1 MVLKHRPLR
10 TPASIDL
17 WNRSVGQTEQS
28 DCDVKLAPCLPVLWA
43 MNTKINFIVKA
54 ATFLLI
60 FSLSALAL
68 GQQTQAEPPKSVATA
83 TKPETKHD
91 KLLLKNYEKAIK
103 QYVALRE
110 SVRKK
115 LSPLSKDSTPEQIS
129 AYQKQFVEALRGRRG
144 YAKQGYMFTAPV
156 AKYIRDLVRKE
167 FKGTDRVQVREAI
180 LEADTAGVP
189 LKVNYPYPETKE
201 LTQIPPTLLLTLPPL
216 PKEVKYRFV
225 QRNLLLVDTDNGL
238 IIDYMIN
245 ALP

>member
-1 MVLKHRPLR
+1 
-10 TPASIDL
+10 
-17 WNRSVGQTEQS
+17 
-28 DCDVKLAPCLPVLWA
+28 

-54 ATFLLI
+54 LTFLLI

-68 GQQTQAEPPKSVATA
+68 GLALAQQTQSEPPKTAATA
-83 TKPETKHD
+83 IKPETKQE
-91 KLLLKNYEKAIK
+91 KLLLKNYDKAVK

-115 LSPLSKDSTPEQIS
+115 LPALSKDSTPEQIS
-129 AYQKQFVEALRGRRG
+129 DHQKQFVEALRAQRG
-144 YAKQGYMFTAPV
+144 YAKQGYMFTPSV
-156 AKYIRDLVRKE
+156 AKYIRELVRKE

-180 LEADTAGVP
+180 LEADTGGVP

-201 LTQIPPTLLLTLPPL
+201 LSQVPPTLLLTLPQL

-238 IIDYMIN
+238 IIDYMTN

>member
-1 MVLKHRPLR
+1 M
-10 TPASIDL
+10 
-17 WNRSVGQTEQS
+17 QS
-28 DCDVKLAPCLPVLWA
+28 DRDVEMAPCLRVSWS
-43 MNTKINFIVKA
+43 MNTKIKSI
-54 ATFLLI
+54 ATIFTTLLLI

-68 GQQTQAEPPKSVATA
+68 GQHTTHAAKASAPATKQEKALLKEYEKSV
-83 TKPETKHD
+83 
-91 KLLLKNYEKAIK
+91 K

-115 LSPLSKDSTPEQIS
+115 LPPLSKDSTPEQIS
-129 AYQKQFVEALRGRRG
+129 AYQKQFVDALRAQRS
-144 YAKQGYMFTAPV
+144 YAKQGYMFTPSV
-156 AKYIRDLVRKE
+156 ATYIRDLVKKE
-167 FKGTDRVQVREAI
+167 FKGADRVQVREVI

-225 QRNLLLVDTDNGL
+225 TRNLLLVDTDNGL
-238 IIDYMIN
+238 IIDYMTN

>member
-1 MVLKHRPLR
+1 VL
-10 TPASIDL
+10 ASF
-17 WNRSVGQTEQS
+17 VG
-28 DCDVKLAPCLPVLWA
+28 V
-43 MNTKINFIVKA
+43 NTKINFIVKA
-54 ATFLLI
+54 ATLLLV
-60 FSLSALAL
+60 FSLSALAF
-68 GQQTQAEPPKSVATA
+68 GQSTQTEPPKTVATA
-83 TKPETKHD
+83 IKPANKQE
-91 KLLLKNYEKAIK
+91 KLLLRNYEKAVK

-115 LSPLSKDSTPEQIS
+115 LPPLSKDSTPEQIS
-129 AYQKQFVEALRGRRG
+129 VYQKQFVDGVRAHRA
-144 YAKQGYMFTAPV
+144 YAKQGYMFTQPLAN
-156 AKYIRDLVRKE
+156 YIRELIRKE

-201 LTQIPPTLLLTLPPL
+201 LSQVPPTLLLTLPQL

-238 IIDYMIN
+238 IIDYMTN